1 MFRNTKK
8 PYNELQGFCDI
19 LIYMNNNKPQLIIAG
34 AIIIA
39 VIIGGIFYTTKKV
52 GGNTLAVTG
61 SARQSVVADNAIW
74 HTTIS
79 RNVSAS
85 DLKSGYAQLGSDLK
99 VVQVFLTKNGIT
111 EASVTVAPIAM
122 NQDYTQ
128 NANDPKRYTLM
139 QNIEINTNDV
149 QKITDIAKH
158 VDDIVNAGV
167 LFQSN
172 GLEYYYSKL
181 NESRVTLLTDAIT
194 DARARADAMAKSS
207 KQSVGK
213 LQSASSG
220 VVQVLSKGA
229 VEGGEYGQY
238 DTSKIDKEISV
249 TVRATF
255 DIK

>member
-1 MFRNTKK
+1 MEKIKTQIQNNIGAT
-8 PYNELQGFCDI
+8 I
-19 LIYMNNNKPQLIIAG
+19 LAAG
-34 AIIIA
+34 LVVA
-39 VIIGGIFYTTKKV
+39 VIVGGIFYTTKTI
-52 GGNTLAVTG
+52 GGNTLTVTG
-61 SARQSVVADNAIW
+61 SARQEVQADNVIW
-74 HTTIS
+74 RTSIT
-79 RNVSAS
+79 RNVAAVDVKTGYAQLAS
-85 DLKSGYAQLGSDLK
+85 DLKI
-99 VVQVFLTKNGIT
+99 VQAFLTKNGIDAKT
-111 EASVTVAPIAM
+111 ITVDPVSL

-139 QNIEINTNDV
+139 QNIEINSNDV
-149 QKITDIAKH
+149 QKVTDIAKH

-181 NESRVTLLTDAIT
+181 SDARVSLLTDAIT
-194 DARARADAMAKSS
+194 DARARAAAMAKSS
-207 KQSVGK
+207 RQSVGK

-229 VEGGEYGQY
+229 VDNGDYGQY

-255 DIK
+255 TIR